1 VNQEEIRK
9 QLSEP
14 FTSKEIEWKI
24 QTTTQDKTRGMAV
37 AYVDS
42 RAIQKRLD
50 ETVGPF
56 YWRNSYASWQD
67 KSQLCGLSIFDTE
80 RGEWVTKFDG
90 AENTDFEPTKG
101 GLSDAFKRSAIVW
114 GIGRYLYELGGVW
127 VEIEQRG
134 KSYAIKQ
141 DQYGKLEADYMKAI
155 KRIFPERTRQAGAVT
170 PSPSP
175 AIPTENERVSETANS
190 CDFDYKVISAKTS
203 GKASQLLELVD
214 GNGELIAA
222 YIKKSDSQTIT
233 SGTHLRNVEM
243 IRKEGSFGSYNL
255 INTCEMV
262 A

>member
-1 VNQEEIRK
+1 VNQEDVRK
-9 QLSEP
+9 KLCEP
-14 FTSKEIEWKI
+14 FTCKEIEWKI

-56 YWRNSYASWQD
+56 YWRNSYTPWQD
-67 KSQLCGLSIFDTE
+67 KSQHCGLSIFDTE

-90 AENTDFEPTKG
+90 AENTDYESVKG

-155 KRIFPERTRQAGAVT
+155 KRIFPERTRQSGAVT

-175 AIPTENERVSETANS
+175 TMPTESEPISEPANS
-190 CDFDYKVISAKTS
+190 YDFDYKVISAKPS
-203 GKASQLLELVD
+203 GKTSALLELVD
-214 GNGELIAA
+214 GNGELVSA
-222 YIKKSDSQTIT
+222 YIKKSDSQSI
-233 SGTHLRNVEM
+233 GVGAHLRNVEM
-243 IRKEGSFGSYNL
+243 VRKEGSYGSYNL
-255 INTCEMV
+255 INAFEI
-262 A
+262 AA